1 MSGALGNNNDENLDE
16 WLGKWIDIDPDDF
29 GHERRMFVSDIEHGI
44 AVTKDKGKATLLAY
58 NDGEVHQSVTIDA
71 KKLRELADWIE
82 KQ

>member
-1 MSGALGNNNDENLDE
+1 MSSALGNNNDENLDE
-16 WLGKWIDIDPDDF
+16 WLNKWIDIDPDDF
-29 GHERRMFVSDIEHGI
+29 GCERRMFVSDIEHGI
-44 AVTKDKGKATLLAY
+44 AVTKNNGKATLLAY